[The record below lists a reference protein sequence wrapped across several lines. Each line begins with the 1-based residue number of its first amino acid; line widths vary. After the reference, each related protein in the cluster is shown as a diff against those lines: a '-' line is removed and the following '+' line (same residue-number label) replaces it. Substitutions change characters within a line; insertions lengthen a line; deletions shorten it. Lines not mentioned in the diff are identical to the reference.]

1 MKSVE
6 CHSVTAKKWLRQS
19 CPAGRSS
26 LDDFEARKADEIYQS
41 LRQRR
46 RQQREQ
52 WQRRERRRAELRG
65 TAKVGPQPPDS
76 A

>member
-1 MKSVE
+1 ME
-6 CHSVTAKKWLRQS
+6 NHSVTAKKWS
-19 CPAGRSS
+19 SYAGRSS

-46 RQQREQ
+46 RQQREE

-65 TAKVGPQPPDS
+65 TAKVGPKPPNS